1 MAERR
6 SVADRFIAEGNEAVQ
21 VLKAAGIPRSSFY
34 FKAKVEDG
42 RKANQGRPIP
52 GFTTNR
58 DGSLILDV
66 SILEIMRRYR
76 LKIEYANAGG
86 VRKLKHLMRRDY
98 GVYVNEKKIYRI
110 CRQNSLLLSRKR
122 SKRIAERRIAINRE
136 VSAPHQVWQF
146 DLKYGYV
153 DGEGR
158 FFFILGFIDAFT
170 RQVVGEHVG
179 LSCKAGDL
187 SFALKQAL
195 LRHGIAADHPLVL
208 RSDNGPQ
215 MTSKEFGKYLTKL
228 EMKLMHE
235 FIPVQTPNKNA
246 HIESFFSILEL
257 EFLQVRFFKTFAEAY
272 EETKKFIRFY
282 NEERIHGSIGYIT
295 PTEAMEKY
303 QRSELLNI
311 KTISM

>member
-1 MAERR
+1 MARVL
-6 SVADRFIAEGNEAVQ
+6 SAAQ
-21 VLKAAGIPRSSFY
+21 VPRSSYY
-34 FKAKVEDG
+34 FKNKTEDG
-42 RKANQGRPIP
+42 RRHNRGRPPP
-52 GFTTNR
+52 GFTVNR

-66 SILEIMRRYR
+66 SILEIIKRYR
-76 LKIEYANAGG
+76 MRIEYANAAG

-98 GVYVNEKKIYRI
+98 KIYINEKKVVRI
-110 CRQNSLLLSRKR
+110 CRENRLLLSRRR
-122 SKRIAERRIAINRE
+122 SRGIAARIVAANRKIT
-136 VSAPHQVWQF
+136 APHQVWQF

-153 DGEGR
+153 DGEKK
-158 FFFILGFIDAFT
+158 FFFVLSFIDVFT
-170 RQVVGEHVG
+170 RKIVGEHVG
-179 LSCKAGDL
+179 LRCQGGDL
-187 SFALKQAL
+187 AFALKQAL
-195 LRHGIAADHPLVL
+195 EAQGIKPDHPLVL

-215 MTSKEFGKYLTKL
+215 MTCREFSRYLTKL

-257 EFLQVRFFKTFAEAY
+257 EFLRVRYFKNFAEAY

-303 QRSELLNI
+303 DRGELLNI